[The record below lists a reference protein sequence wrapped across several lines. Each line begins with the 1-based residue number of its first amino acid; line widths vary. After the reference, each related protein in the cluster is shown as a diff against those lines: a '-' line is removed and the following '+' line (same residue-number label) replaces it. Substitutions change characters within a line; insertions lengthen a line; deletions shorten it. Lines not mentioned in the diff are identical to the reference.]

1 MSQLTKAWKINQ
13 NVDSTVIFCELKCP
27 WDIAHIG
34 HSEVEYSPPQS
45 SVSQGWLKDKCKG
58 LNCVQDK
65 MSHSRLPGKS
75 LTELLCSSVRIGMN
89 VLLGFQAVIK
99 YWKQKQSQSIN
110 FALSEQ

>member
-34 HSEVEYSPPQS
+34 HSEVEYSQS
-45 SVSQGWLKDKCKG
+45 PASQGWLKHKCKG

-65 MSHSRLPGKS
+65 MSHSGLPGKS